1 MHVMLSPA
9 CRCSNLREPNLTC
22 VFIGGVTG
30 GRAPVWSTFRA
41 RIREITG
48 VWVTI
53 RWNDDW
59 LLQRWDKFT
68 KLFHLV
74 ILSYFWMDIQA
85 YLHDEWTALDTADI
99 CRNISVWRLTVY
111 WFQSTA
117 IKCLRIPKHAL
128 QRYFNGICWWII
140 TLLQA
145 LVWFKLVCCIARY
158 LISYIIN
165 ISIFSY

>member
-1 MHVMLSPA
+1 MCFYWGCGWGPGSSVKHIQSEDSGNH
-9 CRCSNLREPNLTC
+9 RCL
-22 VFIGGVTG
+22 GDK
-30 GRAPVWSTFRA
+30 
-41 RIREITG
+41 
-48 VWVTI
+48 TI

-74 ILSYFWMDIQA
+74 ILSYFWMDIQT

-117 IKCLRIPKHAL
+117 IKCLRIQKHAL